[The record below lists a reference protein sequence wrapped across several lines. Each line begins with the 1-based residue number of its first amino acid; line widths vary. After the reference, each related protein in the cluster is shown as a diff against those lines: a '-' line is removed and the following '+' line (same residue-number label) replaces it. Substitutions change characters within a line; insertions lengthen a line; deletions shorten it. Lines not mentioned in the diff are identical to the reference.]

1 MLKIYVF
8 IMMINTEMGKI
19 IKLFNN
25 AIVLILYVKNYTNLL
40 DNIYYNKLYVK
51 YIFRNNYERKRV
63 AQNGYFFDSA
73 ELKLPL

>member
-25 AIVLILYVKNYTNLL
+25 AIVLILYVKNYTNFL
-40 DNIYYNKLYVK
+40 DNIYYNKLYLK
-51 YIFRNNYERKRV
+51 YILVYIK
-63 AQNGYFFDSA
+63 
-73 ELKLPL
+73 

>member
-25 AIVLILYVKNYTNLL
+25 AIVLILYVKNYTNFL

-51 YIFRNNYERKRV
+51 YILVYIK
-63 AQNGYFFDSA
+63 
-73 ELKLPL
+73 

>member
-8 IMMINTEMGKI
+8 IMMINTEMVKI

-25 AIVLILYVKNYTNLL
+25 AIVLILYVKNCTNLL

-63 AQNGYFFDSA
+63 AQNGYFFDSSV
-73 ELKLPL
+73 LKLPL

>member
-51 YIFRNNYERKRV
+51 I
-63 AQNGYFFDSA
+63 YF
-73 ELKLPL
+73 

>member
-8 IMMINTEMGKI
+8 IMMRNMGIVKI

-51 YIFRNNYERKRV
+51 YILVYIK
-63 AQNGYFFDSA
+63 
-73 ELKLPL
+73 